1 MTSVG
6 ALVDKAIS
14 SEIQLVIQKYEQ
26 EIESLKIKQSGADN
40 LDWFMKLTLIP
51 RDLVTAVLYQFR
63 DELEGSLVTY
73 SKGKG
78 SPWKFNKFLVTQWY
92 TENFERVEQAV
103 ELARNTRN

>member
-1 MTSVG
+1 MESVG

-14 SEIQLVIQKYEQ
+14 SEIQLLIEKYEQ
-26 EIESLKIKQSGADN
+26 EIEELKMIQSGADG
-40 LDWFMKLTLIP
+40 LDWFINLSKIP
-51 RDLVTAVLYQFR
+51 KNLVTAVLYQFR

-92 TENFERVEQAV
+92 TENFERVEKAV
-103 ELARNTRN
+103 EMAKKLNK